1 MIKSYGVHYFSL
13 KSGKIVQLYRNV
25 FIIHHNKSKVLNE
38 TRPLQQK
45 IVQLYRNVFIIVLNE
60 TRPLQENIYLT
71 FIQVN
76 RVDVL
81 LVKNTSKIL
90 ET

>member
-1 MIKSYGVHYFSL
+1 MIKSYGLDCFSL
-13 KSGKIVQLYRNV
+13 KSRKIVQLYRNV
-25 FIIHHNKSKVLNE
+25 FIVHHNKSKVLNE
-38 TRPLQQK
+38 TRPLQQ
-45 IVQLYRNVFIIVLNE
+45 NF
-60 TRPLQENIYLT
+60 YLT

-81 LVKNTSKIL
+81 LVENTSKIP

>member
-1 MIKSYGVHYFSL
+1 MIKSYGLDCFLL
-13 KSGKIVQLYRNV
+13 KSGKIVRLYRNV

-38 TRPLQQK
+38 TRPLQQ
-45 IVQLYRNVFIIVLNE
+45 NF
-60 TRPLQENIYLT
+60 YLT

-81 LVKNTSKIL
+81 LVENTSKIQ

>member
-1 MIKSYGVHYFSL
+1 MKSYGLDCFSL
-13 KSGKIVQLYRNV
+13 KRGKIVHLYRNV

-38 TRPLQQK
+38 TRPLQQ
-45 IVQLYRNVFIIVLNE
+45 NF
-60 TRPLQENIYLT
+60 YLT

-81 LVKNTSKIL
+81 LIENTSKIP

>member
-1 MIKSYGVHYFSL
+1 MIKSYGLDCFSL
-13 KSGKIVQLYRNV
+13 KSGKIVQLYCNV
-25 FIIHHNKSKVLNE
+25 FDIHHNKSKVLNE
-38 TRPLQQK
+38 TRPLQQ
-45 IVQLYRNVFIIVLNE
+45 NF
-60 TRPLQENIYLT
+60 YLT

-81 LVKNTSKIL
+81 LVENTSKIQ

>member
-1 MIKSYGVHYFSL
+1 MIKSYGLDCFSL
-13 KSGKIVQLYRNV
+13 KSCKIVQLYRNV
-25 FIIHHNKSKVLNE
+25 FIVHHNKSKVLNE
-38 TRPLQQK
+38 TRPLQQ
-45 IVQLYRNVFIIVLNE
+45 NF
-60 TRPLQENIYLT
+60 YLT

-81 LVKNTSKIL
+81 LVENTSKIQ

>member
-1 MIKSYGVHYFSL
+1 MKSYGLDCFSL
-13 KSGKIVQLYRNV
+13 KRGKIVHLYRNV
-25 FIIHHNKSKVLNE
+25 FIIHDNKSKVLNE
-38 TRPLQQK
+38 TRPLQQ
-45 IVQLYRNVFIIVLNE
+45 NF
-60 TRPLQENIYLT
+60 YLT

-81 LVKNTSKIL
+81 LVENTSKIP